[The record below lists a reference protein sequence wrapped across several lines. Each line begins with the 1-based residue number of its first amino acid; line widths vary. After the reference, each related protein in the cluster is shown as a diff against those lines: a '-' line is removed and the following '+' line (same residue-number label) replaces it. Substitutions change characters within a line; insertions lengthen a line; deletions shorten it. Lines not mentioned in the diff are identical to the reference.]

1 MLTETNLKKDIELNI
16 LKYHL
21 NPHFL
26 YNYLNNLYS
35 LALSKPD
42 KTPEM
47 ILLFSE
53 VMRYINISPTKTYVL
68 LKDEI
73 KIIKNLI
80 SLFKVKFSKAV
91 DIVIDIENNNPI
103 FEIEPMLL
111 IPLVYGALI
120 FSDIREDAGFIKIVI
135 TNIENK
141 FCFSTQYSHS
151 KNVEFI
157 SFDFNSTLILENIKK
172 RLSLKY
178 GNNANIL
185 YDKKEYLS
193 AYIITII
200 K

>member
-1 MLTETNLKKDIELNI
+1 
-16 LKYHL
+16 
-21 NPHFL
+21 
-26 YNYLNNLYS
+26 
-35 LALSKPD
+35 
-42 KTPEM
+42 
-47 ILLFSE
+47 
-53 VMRYINISPTKTYVL
+53 
-68 LKDEI
+68 
-73 KIIKNLI
+73 
-80 SLFKVKFSKAV
+80 
-91 DIVIDIENNNPI
+91 VIDIENNNPI